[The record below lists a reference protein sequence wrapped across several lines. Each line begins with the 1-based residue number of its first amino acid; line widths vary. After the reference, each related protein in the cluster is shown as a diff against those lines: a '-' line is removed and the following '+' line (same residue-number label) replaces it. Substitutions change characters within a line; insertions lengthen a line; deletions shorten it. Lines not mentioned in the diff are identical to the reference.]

1 MPRLAILNTHPIQYF
16 APLYRRLAQE
26 PDIDLTV
33 YFCSRQGAEEYSDIG
48 FGERI
53 KWDRSLL
60 DGYEHKF
67 LKNWRGPD
75 QVGGFWSL
83 INPGIVSELRKHRYD
98 ALIVNGHN
106 HATYLLAM
114 LAAKIFGTAVMMRC
128 ETHLGLQRSA
138 FRRSIRKPIMSF
150 MYNQICD
157 LCLPI
162 GSLNK
167 EFYLFHGVDQKRM
180 FTVPY
185 TVDNEYF
192 TSAARQYARPDLRDE
207 LGIPQDKLIVLF
219 ASKLLSRKRPMDL
232 LLAFHRLQAEGVNA
246 ALLFVGSGERELE
259 LKNYVREHQLS
270 DVHFLGFRNQS
281 ELPKFYSMADVF
293 VFPSE
298 NEPWGLVLNEVMCA
312 GLPVVAS
319 REIGAVP
326 DLVHHG
332 VNGFTYDA
340 GDIDQLSSALNQ
352 LLEAPEKRKFMAKE
366 SRTIIGQWNYEYC
379 VSGIVQALAAL
390 QPAAN
395 PMAKSQVA

>member
-1 MPRLAILNTHPIQYF
+1 MPKLAILNTHPIQYF

-33 YFCSRQGAEEYSDIG
+33 YFCSRQGAEEYVDVG

-67 LKNWRGPD
+67 LKNWRAGD
-75 QVGGFWSL
+75 QVGGFGSL
-83 INPGIVSELRKHRYD
+83 INPGIVSELRRHRYD

-114 LAAKIFGTAVMMRC
+114 LAAKTLGTAVMMRC

-138 FRRSIRKPIMSF
+138 FKKLVRKPLLSF
-150 MYNQICD
+150 LYNRVCD

-162 GSLNK
+162 GTLNK
-167 EFYLFHGVDQKRM
+167 EFYLFHGVDRNRL

-192 TSAARQYARPDLRDE
+192 TLAARQYAGPDLREE
-207 LGIPQDKLIVLF
+207 LGIPQGKPIVLF

-232 LLAFHRLQAEGVNA
+232 LLAFHRLQAQGVNA

-270 DVHFLGFRNQS
+270 DVYFLGFRNQS

-332 VNGFTYDA
+332 VNGFTYGA
-340 GDIDQLSSALNQ
+340 GDIDQLSSCLIQ
-352 LLEAPEKRKFMAKE
+352 LLEAPEKRRLMAKE